1 MNDTTT
7 AITVGAEVVGT
18 DGKLGEVE
26 RVIVDAR
33 EDRAT
38 DIVVK
43 HGFLFHGERVVPL
56 AHVTRVE
63 AGAVHLDID
72 KRMFETMNGFTEDHI
87 NAPNPDYV
95 GTPGTDLQGT
105 YRGNLT
111 LEATW
116 AAGAAGAMAGKP
128 MGFPGGEQ
136 LTPDDIAR
144 PALAA
149 GTDVLTSDGEK
160 IGEVGE
166 FSVVAETGQITRLS
180 LRRGMLF
187 KHEVEIPVDWVRDVS
202 SEGVLLTVDK
212 AQIEALER

>member
-1 MNDTTT
+1 MNETTM
-7 AITVGAEVVGT
+7 AIEVGAEVVGT

-56 AHVTRVE
+56 AHISRVE
-63 AGAVHLDID
+63 DGVVYLDMD

-87 NAPNPDYV
+87 NGPNPDYV
-95 GTPGTDLQGT
+95 GTPDTDLQGT

-116 AAGAAGAMAGKP
+116 AAGAAGGLAGKP

-144 PALAA
+144 PALSA
-149 GTDVLTSDGEK
+149 GTEVHAQDGEK
-160 IGEVGE
+160 VGEVSE
-166 FSVVAETGQITRLS
+166 FSVVPETGALGRLTVK
-180 LRRGMLF
+180 RGLF
-187 KHEVEIPVDWVRDVS
+187 THDVEIPLDWVQNIS
-202 SEGVLLTVDK
+202 SEGVLLTVSK
-212 AQIEALER
+212 EQVEALPR